1 MAKLG
6 PAEQGERTLTADWA
20 PALVQVRIDGPVLLL
35 MGPIGLFFA
44 RFCRYLRGCG
54 IPVTKV
60 AFPLHEFGFPR
71 EVKVPFS
78 GDMEAWRP
86 FLRQLLLD
94 RGIRHI
100 FMYGDFI
107 IPHRI
112 AIEEAQGLGIEAWVF
127 ELGYIR
133 PNYVSLERDRVN
145 ARSNLNKPVEFYQA
159 LPAVNRL
166 PGGCLDPGWRWRK
179 IWKAPTFIQHAFT
192 DYPIIEGEHKLQP
205 SPRFLWCQLRGSWRF
220 WLYRWQERNLKRRL
234 LEHLS
239 FFLVVLQVSSD
250 SQIQLGS
257 PYRGMHEFIED
268 VIRSFAIHAHASDH
282 LAFKHHP
289 RDRGYNH
296 YGRLIQLL
304 ALRYGVA
311 DRIHY
316 FHDGALSRF
325 LRTCRGVVTVN
336 STVGLQALYHAV
348 PTKVMGNTF
357 YNLPGLTDQ
366 KPLDQ
371 FWQEP
376 TTSDRPLF
384 YRFYAHLVTTT
395 QVNGNFDGDFP
406 FRLTFPIGP
415 EARRL
420 APAPRLPDAPR
431 SPAAGGWAVPW
442 RVLRRACWGVSY
454 FLVYAVQLLALALGR
469 RRLAANLLVV
479 TAQVGLRA
487 LGVSVVVDDSQPAE
501 PGGRPVVHLWN
512 HESPVDVLVVQ
523 GVLRLPSITTASLH
537 LSRIMP
543 WFSASAANAGHGLM
557 DHRNG
562 QSRTSALYRASATLA
577 ARSQV
582 MLAPNGSLVTPI
594 SQRVS
599 ASALLLARKHGALI
613 VPWTFS
619 YYGLSTSAD
628 ALYRPL
634 RLLISRLKA
643 PLATIHCRRGR
654 AEDLGLPE
662 QGCDR
667 DTFVRAVQAYYSR
680 TTACTSAA
688 ITPPESS

>member
-1 MAKLG
+1 MG
-6 PAEQGERTLTADWA
+6 DPALTSERA
-20 PALVQVRIDGPVLLL
+20 PALVQVQIDGPVLLL

-60 AFPLHEFGFPR
+60 AFPLHEFGFPLDVR
-71 EVKVPFS
+71 VPFA
-78 GDMEAWRP
+78 GTMQEWRP
-86 FLRQLLLD
+86 FLRTLLAE

-107 IPHRI
+107 IPHRM
-112 AIEEAQGLGIEAWVF
+112 AIEEAQRAGIEAWVF

-133 PNYVSLERDRVN
+133 PNYVTLERDRVN
-145 ARSNLNKPVEFYQA
+145 ARSNLNQPVEFYRA
-159 LPAVNRL
+159 LPPVNQL

-179 IWKAPTFIQHAFT
+179 ALKAPTFIQHALT
-192 DYPIIEGEHKLQP
+192 HYPIIEGEHKLQP

-220 WLYRWQERNLKRRL
+220 WLYRWQERALKRRL

-250 SQIQLGS
+250 SQIQMGS
-257 PYRGMHEFIED
+257 PYRGMHEFIEA
-268 VIRSFAIHAHASDH
+268 VIRSFAAHAHASDH

-304 ALRYGVA
+304 AGRYGVQG
-311 DRIHY
+311 RVHY

-348 PTKVMGNTF
+348 PTKVMGHTF

-376 TTSDRPLF
+376 HTSDRPLF

-420 APAPRLPDAPR
+420 APAPRLPDDVPPQR
-431 SPAAGGWAVPW
+431 SHGWLVPF
-442 RVLRRACWGVSY
+442 RALGRLFWGVSY
-454 FLVYAVQLLALALGR
+454 FLIYGLQLLALALGR
-469 RRLAANLLVV
+469 RRLAARLLVS
-479 TAQVGLRA
+479 TALVGLRA
-487 LGVSVVVDDSQPAE
+487 LGMAVVVDDSQPREPAE
-501 PGGRPVVHLWN
+501 IPVVHIWN

-557 DHRNG
+557 DHRDG
-562 QSRTSALYRASATLA
+562 RSRTSALYQASRTLA
-577 ARSQV
+577 QRGEV

-594 SQRVS
+594 SERVS

-613 VPWTFS
+613 VPWTFT
-619 YYGLSTSAD
+619 YHGLSTSARD
-628 ALYRPL
+628 LYRPL
-634 RLLISRLKA
+634 NLLISRLTA
-643 PLATIHCRRGR
+643 PLATIHCRRGQSK
-654 AEDLGLPE
+654 DLDLPE
-662 QGCDR
+662 GGGDR
-667 DTFVRAVQAYYSR
+667 QAFVRSVQAYYAR
-680 TTACTSAA
+680 TTAFK
-688 ITPPESS
+688 PPESN